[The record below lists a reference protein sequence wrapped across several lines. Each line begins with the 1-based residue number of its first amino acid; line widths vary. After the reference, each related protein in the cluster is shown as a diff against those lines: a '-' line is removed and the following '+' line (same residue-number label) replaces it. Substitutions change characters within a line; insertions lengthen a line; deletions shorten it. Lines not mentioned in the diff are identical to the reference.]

1 MSEPSKTGLGPSNAV
16 SYKKGPRNNV
26 KGNSGSGE
34 KTTRG
39 SRFGVLSTDV
49 GDDNAASTQSISEK
63 DIPYIVKLWK
73 SLQAKV
79 MLHLENVAPVG
90 NSKNKRNVN
99 R

>member
-1 MSEPSKTGLGPSNAV
+1 V